1 MAKVTAVIDIGSN
14 SARMAV
20 FKKTSRFGFYL
31 LREEKSKVRISE
43 GAYENGGNLQD
54 FAMKRAFNALNE
66 FLLIAKSLKAKKI
79 LCVATS
85 AVRDAPNRDEFI
97 SKVKKQLGIKIKVI
111 DGDKEAFYGG
121 VAAANLLYEKNGVT
135 IDIGG
140 GSTEFA
146 FIANKNIEH
155 TISLKLG
162 TVRLKE
168 LFFDKKDIKG
178 ARKYIR
184 KELER
189 LGKIFNSKKV
199 FGIGGTIRALS
210 QAIMKRI
217 DYPLDILHGFT
228 YEVKEQ
234 KQFLESILTMSD
246 EELLKVGIKP
256 DRLDVIRPGTLIFLE
271 LLEYLKAKEVITSG
285 VGVREGV
292 FLSDLLRNDNYKFP
306 DNFNPSVRT
315 IMDVYNINKK
325 IASYE
330 TKIALELFD
339 LLKEEFKLNDKYKKH
354 LTYAIKLS
362 RAGELVDFYEAH
374 KHTDYI
380 LLNSLHYGFRHC
392 DRLLIS
398 KIIRFHKRKKIKK
411 KEIEKF
417 KCLLPKKEIVEKLCN
432 IFWVAKVVNI
442 NLSRPEV
449 KIKKEDST
457 IVIEGENLY
466 LAQERIK
473 TRELFFDIRII
484 NNSDNKIY
492 N

>member
-1 MAKVTAVIDIGSN
+1 MAKITTVIDIGSN

-43 GAYENGGNLQD
+43 GAYEHNGELQD
-54 FAMKRAFNALNE
+54 FAIKRALNALRE
-66 FLLIAKSLKAKKI
+66 FLLISKSLKSRKI

-85 AVRDAPNRDEFI
+85 AVRDASNKNEFI
-97 SKVKKQLGIKIKVI
+97 NIVKKELGLNIKVI
-111 DGDKEAFYGG
+111 DGEKEAFFGG

-146 FIANKNIEH
+146 FIKNKRIEN

-168 LFFDKKDIKG
+168 LFFDKGDIES
-178 ARKYIR
+178 ARKYI
-184 KELER
+184 KTELQK
-189 LGKIFNSKKV
+189 LGNAFNHKTV

-210 QAIMKRI
+210 KVIMEEIK
-217 DYPLDILHGFT
+217 YPIDILHGFT
-228 YEVKEQ
+228 YDFEKYQ
-234 KQFLESILTMSD
+234 YFLEHIIKMDNET
-246 EELLKVGIKP
+246 LLKIGVKP
-256 DRLDVIRPGTLIFLE
+256 ERLDVIRPGTLIFIEALK
-271 LLEYLKAKEVITSG
+271 YLNGKKLITSG

-292 FLSDLLRNDNYKFP
+292 FLTDLLRNHNHKFP

-315 IMDVYNINKK
+315 IIDVYQIDKK
-325 IASYE
+325 LASYE
-330 TKIALELFD
+330 TKISLKVFD
-339 LLKEEFKLNDKYKKH
+339 LLKEDFKIDDSYKMH
-354 LTYAIKLS
+354 LIYAIKLS
-362 RAGELVDFYEAH
+362 RAGELIDFYEAH

-411 KEIEKF
+411 REIEEY
-417 KCLLPKKEIVEKLCN
+417 KCLLPKKDIVEKLCN
-432 IFWVAKVVNI
+432 IFLVAKLINIDLSMPDVNI
-442 NLSRPEV
+442 IKENK
-449 KIKKEDST
+449 KIIITGD
-457 IVIEGENLY
+457 NLY
-466 LAQERIK
+466 LAKERIK
-473 TRELFFDIRII
+473 TRDLFFDLEIK
-484 NNSDNKIY
+484 S
-492 N
+492 

>member
-54 FAMKRAFNALNE
+54 FAIKRAINALKE
-66 FLLIAKSLKAKKI
+66 FLLIAKSLKARKI

-85 AVRDAPNRDEFI
+85 AVRDAPNKSEFI
-97 SKVKKQLGIKIKVI
+97 KKVKDELGLNIKVI
-111 DGDKEAFYGG
+111 DGDKEAFFGG
-121 VAAANLLYEKNGVT
+121 VAAANLLYEKNGIT

-140 GSTEFA
+140 GSTELA
-146 FIANKNIEH
+146 LILDKRIEQ

-168 LFFDKKDIKG
+168 LFFDKGDIEG
-178 ARKYIR
+178 AREYI
-184 KELER
+184 KSELKK
-189 LGKIFNSKKV
+189 LPKTYKTKKV
-199 FGIGGTIRALS
+199 FGIGGSIRALS

-228 YEVKEQ
+228 YEIKEQ
-234 KQFLESILTMSD
+234 KEFLERIIKMSD
-246 EELLKVGIKP
+246 EELLKAGIKP
-256 DRLDVIRPGTLIFLE
+256 ERLDVIRPGTLIFLE
-271 LLEYLKAKEVITSG
+271 TLKHLEAKEVITSG

-292 FLSDLLRNDNYKFP
+292 FLSDLLRNDNFRFP

-315 IMDVYNINKK
+315 IMDVYQIDRK

-330 TKIALELFD
+330 TKIALEVFD
-339 LLKEEFKLNDKYKKH
+339 LLKEEFKLSDKYKMH

-380 LLNSLHYGFRHC
+380 LLNSLHYGFRHS

-432 IFWVAKVVNI
+432 IFWVAKLVNI
-442 NLSRPEV
+442 NLSMPDV
-449 KIKKEDST
+449 KIEKKDKK
-457 IVIEGENLY
+457 IIIKGKNLY
-466 LAQERIK
+466 LAKERLK
-473 TRELFFDIRII
+473 TRELFFDLEII
-484 NNSDNKIY
+484 DE
-492 N
+492 

>member
-1 MAKVTAVIDIGSN
+1 VAKVTAVIDIGSN

-20 FKKTSRFGFYL
+20 FRKTSRFGFYL

-43 GAYENGGNLQD
+43 GAYEHNGELQD
-54 FAMKRAFNALNE
+54 FAINRAINALKE
-66 FLLIAKSLKAKKI
+66 FLLIAKSLKARKI

-85 AVRDAPNRDEFI
+85 AVRDAPNRAEFI
-97 SKVKKQLGIKIKVI
+97 NRVKKELGLKIKVI
-111 DGDKEAFYGG
+111 DGDKEAFFGG

-146 FIANKNIEH
+146 KIANKKVEE

-168 LFFDKKDIKG
+168 LFFDKQDIEG
-178 ARKYIR
+178 ARKYIK
-184 KELER
+184 KELNK
-189 LGKIFNSKKV
+189 LGSVFESKKI

-210 QAIMKRI
+210 QVIMKKI
-217 DYPLDILHGFT
+217 EYPIDILHGFT
-228 YEVKEQ
+228 YEVKDQ
-234 KQFLESILTMSD
+234 IKFLERLIKMSD
-246 EELLKVGIKP
+246 EELLKIGVKP
-256 DRLDVIRPGTLIFLE
+256 ERLDVIRPGTLIFIEALK
-271 LLEYLKAKEVITSG
+271 YLKAKEVITSG

-292 FLSDLLRNDNYKFP
+292 FLTDLLRNDNFHFP
-306 DNFNPSVRT
+306 HNFNPSVRT
-315 IMDVYNINKK
+315 IMDVYQIDRK

-330 TKIALELFD
+330 TKIALEVFD
-339 LLKEEFKLNDKYKKH
+339 LLKDEFKLNDKYKMH

-411 KEIEKF
+411 REIEKY

-432 IFWVAKVVNI
+432 IFFVAKLVNL
-442 NLSRPEV
+442 NLSMPKV
-449 KIKKEDST
+449 NIKKENGK
-457 IVIEGENLY
+457 IIIEGENLY
-466 LAQERIK
+466 LAKERLK
-473 TRELFFDIRII
+473 TRSLFFDLEIV
-484 NNSDNKIY
+484 DLK
-492 N
+492 

>member
-54 FAMKRAFNALNE
+54 FAIKRALNALRE
-66 FLLIAKSLKAKKI
+66 FLLIAKSLKTRKI

-85 AVRDAPNRDEFI
+85 AVRDAPNRSKFI
-97 SKVKKQLGIKIKVI
+97 SLVKKELGINIKVI
-111 DGDKEAFYGG
+111 DGDKEAFFGG

-146 FIANKNIEH
+146 LIENKRIEH

-168 LFFDKKDIKG
+168 LFFDKGDIEG
-178 ARKYIR
+178 ARKYIK
-184 KELER
+184 KELKK
-189 LGKIFNSKKV
+189 LGKVFNHKNV

-210 QAIMKRI
+210 KVIMQKI
-217 DYPLDILHGFT
+217 EYPLDILHGFT
-228 YEVKEQ
+228 YEFENHRE
-234 KQFLESILTMSD
+234 FLERILKMSD
-246 EELLKVGIKP
+246 EELLKIGVKSE
-256 DRLDVIRPGTLIFLE
+256 RLDVIRPGTLIFIE
-271 LLEYLKAKEVITSG
+271 AIKYLKGKKVITSG

-292 FLSDLLRNDNYKFP
+292 FLTDLLRNHNHRFP
-306 DNFNPSVRT
+306 ENFNPSVRT
-315 IMDVYNINKK
+315 IIDVYQIDRK

-339 LLKEEFKLNDKYKKH
+339 LLKNDFKIDDKYKMH

-362 RAGELVDFYEAH
+362 RAGELIDFYEAH

-432 IFWVAKVVNI
+432 IFWVAKLVNL
-442 NLSRPEV
+442 NLSMPKVE
-449 KIKKEDST
+449 IKKENKK
-457 IVIEGENLY
+457 IIIKGENLY
-466 LAQERIK
+466 LAKERAK
-473 TRELFFDIRII
+473 TRDLFFDLEII
-484 NNSDNKIY
+484 TS
-492 N
+492 

>member
-43 GAYENGGNLQD
+43 GAYEHNGELQD
-54 FAMKRAFNALNE
+54 FAIKRALNALKE
-66 FLLIAKSLKAKKI
+66 FLLIAKSLKTRKI

-85 AVRDAPNRDEFI
+85 AVRDAPNKAEFI
-97 SKVKKQLGIKIKVI
+97 NLVKKELGINIKVI
-111 DGDKEAFYGG
+111 DGDKEAFFGG

-146 FIANKNIEH
+146 LIKNRKIEH
-155 TISLKLG
+155 TVSLKLG

-168 LFFDKKDIKG
+168 LFFDKGDIEG
-178 ARKYIR
+178 AREYIK
-184 KELER
+184 KELKK
-189 LGKIFNSKKV
+189 LGNIFNHKTV
-199 FGIGGTIRALS
+199 FGIGGSIRALS
-210 QAIMKRI
+210 KVIMKKI
-217 DYPLDILHGFT
+217 EYPLDILHGFT
-228 YEVKEQ
+228 YEFYEHKN
-234 KQFLESILTMSD
+234 FLEKILKMND
-246 EELLKVGIKP
+246 EELLKIGVKP
-256 DRLDVIRPGTLIFLE
+256 ERLDVIRPGTLIFIE
-271 LLEYLKAKEVITSG
+271 AMKYLKGKKIITSG

-292 FLSDLLRNDNYKFP
+292 FLTDLLRNHNHRFP
-306 DNFNPSVRT
+306 ENFNPSVRT
-315 IMDVYNINKK
+315 IIDVYQIDRK

-330 TKIALELFD
+330 TKIALEVFD
-339 LLKEEFKLNDKYKKH
+339 LLKSDFKLDDKYKMH

-411 KEIEKF
+411 REIEKF
-417 KCLLPKKEIVEKLCN
+417 KCLLPKKEIIEKLCN
-432 IFWVAKVVNI
+432 IFWVAKLVNSNFSMPNVEI
-442 NLSRPEV
+442 SKEKG
-449 KIKKEDST
+449 KIIIKGD
-457 IVIEGENLY
+457 NLY
-466 LAQERIK
+466 LAKEKAKSRN
-473 TRELFFDIRII
+473 LFFDLEI
-484 NNSDNKIY
+484 N
-492 N
+492 

>member
-43 GAYENGGNLQD
+43 GAYEHNGELQD
-54 FAMKRAFNALNE
+54 FAIKRALNALRE
-66 FLLIAKSLKAKKI
+66 FLLIAKSLKTRKI

-85 AVRDAPNRDEFI
+85 AVRDAPNKAEFI
-97 SKVKKQLGIKIKVI
+97 NLVKKELGINIKVI
-111 DGDKEAFYGG
+111 DGDKEAFFGG

-146 FIANKNIEH
+146 LISNKRIEH

-168 LFFDKKDIKG
+168 LFFDKGDIEG
-178 ARKYIR
+178 ARKYIK
-184 KELER
+184 KEFKK
-189 LGKIFNSKKV
+189 LGDVFSHKNI
-199 FGIGGTIRALS
+199 FGIGGSIRALS
-210 QAIMKRI
+210 KVIMQKI
-217 DYPLDILHGFT
+217 EYPLDILHGFT
-228 YEVKEQ
+228 YEFENHKD
-234 KQFLESILTMSD
+234 FLEKILKMND
-246 EELLKVGIKP
+246 EELLKIGVKP
-256 DRLDVIRPGTLIFLE
+256 ERLDVIRPGTLIFIE
-271 LLEYLKAKEVITSG
+271 AIKYLKGKKIITSG

-292 FLSDLLRNDNYKFP
+292 FLSDLLRNHNHRFP
-306 DNFNPSVRT
+306 ENFNPSVRT
-315 IMDVYNINKK
+315 IMDVYQIDRK

-330 TKIALELFD
+330 TKIALEVFD
-339 LLKEEFKLNDKYKKH
+339 LLKEDFKLEDKYKMH

-432 IFWVAKVVNI
+432 IFWVAKLVNLNLSMPDVNI
-442 NLSRPEV
+442 RYENK
-449 KIKKEDST
+449 KIT
-457 IVIEGENLY
+457 IEGKNLY
-466 LAQERIK
+466 LAKERAK
-473 TRELFFDIRII
+473 TKELFFDLEII
-484 NNSDNKIY
+484 AT
-492 N
+492 

>member
-43 GAYENGGNLQD
+43 RAYENGGNLQD
-54 FAMKRAFNALNE
+54 FAIERAIKALRE
-66 FLLIAKSLKAKKI
+66 FLLIAKSQKARKI

-85 AVRDAPNRDEFI
+85 AVRDAPNRAEFI
-97 SKVKKQLGIKIKVI
+97 KRVKDELGLKIKVI
-111 DGDKEAFYGG
+111 DGDKEAFFGG

-140 GSTEFA
+140 GSTELA
-146 FIANKNIEH
+146 LIRNKRIES

-168 LFFDKKDIKG
+168 LFFDKGDIKG
-178 ARKYIR
+178 ARAYI
-184 KELER
+184 KEEIKR
-189 LGKIFNSKKV
+189 LGNIFNSKKV

-210 QAIMKRI
+210 QAIMKRME
-217 DYPLDILHGFT
+217 YPLDILHGFT
-228 YEVKEQ
+228 YNVKKQ
-234 KQFLESILTMSD
+234 KELLERIIKMSD
-246 EELLKVGIKP
+246 EELLKAGIKP
-256 DRLDVIRPGTLIFLE
+256 ERLDVIRPGTLIFLE
-271 LLEYLKAKEVITSG
+271 LLEYLDAKEVITSG

-292 FLSDLLRNDNYKFP
+292 FLTDMLRNDNYRFP

-315 IMDVYNINKK
+315 IMDVYQIDKK

-330 TKIALELFD
+330 TKIALEVFD
-339 LLKEEFKLNDKYKKH
+339 LLKDDFKLDDKYKMH

-398 KIIRFHKRKKIKK
+398 KIIRYYKRKKIKK

-417 KCLLPKKEIVEKLCN
+417 KCLLPKKDIIEKLCN
-432 IFWVAKVVNI
+432 IFWVAKLVNI
-442 NLSRPEV
+442 NLSMPKV
-449 KIKKEDST
+449 NIKKEGKK
-457 IVIEGENLY
+457 IVVKGENLY
-466 LAQERIK
+466 LAKERSK
-473 TRELFFDIRII
+473 TRELFFDL
-484 NNSDNKIY
+484 KIEDE
-492 N
+492 

>member
-31 LREEKSKVRISE
+31 LREEKSRVRISE

-54 FAMKRAFNALNE
+54 FAIERAIKALRE
-66 FLLIAKSLKAKKI
+66 FLLIAKSLKTRKI

-85 AVRDAPNRDEFI
+85 AVRDAPNKAYFLKRVKDE
-97 SKVKKQLGIKIKVI
+97 LNLNIKVI
-111 DGDKEAFYGG
+111 DGEKEAFFGG

-135 IDIGG
+135 VDIGG
-140 GSTEFA
+140 GSTELA
-146 FIANKNIEH
+146 LIVNKRIEN
-155 TISLKLG
+155 TVSLKLG

-168 LFFDKKDIKG
+168 LFFDKGDIKG
-178 ARKYIR
+178 AKEYIQNEIS
-184 KELER
+184 K
-189 LGKIFNSKKV
+189 LGRVFDSKKV
-199 FGIGGTIRALS
+199 FGIGGSIRALS
-210 QAIMKRI
+210 KAIMKKI

-234 KQFLESILTMSD
+234 KSFLEKIIKMSD
-246 EELLKVGIKP
+246 EELLKSGIKP

-271 LLEYLKAKEVITSG
+271 LLEYLGAREVITSG

-292 FLSDLLRNDNYKFP
+292 FLTDLLRNDNYRFP

-315 IMDVYNINKK
+315 IMDVYSIDAKT
-325 IASYE
+325 ASYE
-330 TKIALELFD
+330 VKIALEVFD
-339 LLKEEFKLNDKYKKH
+339 LLKEKFKLNDKYKMH
-354 LTYAIKLS
+354 LFYAIKLS

-398 KIIRFHKRKKIKK
+398 KIIRYHKRKKIKK

-417 KCLLPKKEIVEKLCN
+417 KCLLPKRDIMEKLCD
-432 IFWVAKVVNI
+432 IFWLAKSVNI
-442 NLSRPEV
+442 NFSMPKVDLAF
-449 KIKKEDST
+449 EDNK
-457 IVIEGENLY
+457 IVIKGENLY
-466 LAQERIK
+466 LAKERLK
-473 TRELFFDIRII
+473 TRELFFDVEII
-484 NNSDNKIY
+484 
-492 N
+492 

>member
-1 MAKVTAVIDIGSN
+1 MAKVTAIIDIGSN

-54 FAMKRAFNALNE
+54 FAIERAIKALRE
-66 FLLIAKSLKAKKI
+66 FLLIAKSLKARKI

-85 AVRDAPNRDEFI
+85 AVRDAPNRVEFI
-97 SKVKKQLGIKIKVI
+97 KRVKDELGLRIKVI
-111 DGDKEAFYGG
+111 DGDKEAFFGG

-140 GSTEFA
+140 GSTELA
-146 FIANKNIEH
+146 LIRNKRIES

-168 LFFDKKDIKG
+168 LFFDKGDIKG
-178 ARKYIR
+178 AKAYI
-184 KELER
+184 KEEIKR
-189 LGKIFNSKKV
+189 LGDIFNSKKV

-210 QAIMKRI
+210 QAIMKKI
-217 DYPLDILHGFT
+217 EYPLDILHGFT
-228 YEVKEQ
+228 YEVKKQ
-234 KQFLESILTMSD
+234 KEFIESIIKMSD
-246 EELLKVGIKP
+246 EELLKAGIKP
-256 DRLDVIRPGTLIFLE
+256 ERLDVIRPGTLIFLE
-271 LLEYLKAKEVITSG
+271 LLEYLEAKEVITSG

-292 FLSDLLRNDNYKFP
+292 FLTDLLRNDNYRFP

-315 IMDVYNINKK
+315 IIDVYQIDRK

-330 TKIALELFD
+330 TKVALEVFE
-339 LLKEEFKLNDKYKKH
+339 LLKDNFKLDDKYKMH

-398 KIIRFHKRKKIKK
+398 KIIRYYKRKKIKK

-417 KCLLPKKEIVEKLCN
+417 KCLLPKKDIIEKLCN
-432 IFWVAKVVNI
+432 IFWVAKLVNI
-442 NLSRPEV
+442 NLSMPKVE
-449 KIKKEDST
+449 IKKDKNK
-457 IVIEGENLY
+457 IVIKGKNLY
-466 LAQERIK
+466 LAKERLK
-473 TRELFFDIRII
+473 TRELFFDLEIK
-484 NNSDNKIY
+484 NEE
-492 N
+492 

>member
-54 FAMKRAFNALNE
+54 FAIERAINALRE
-66 FLLIAKSLKAKKI
+66 FLLIAKSLKTRKI

-85 AVRDAPNRDEFI
+85 AVRDAPNRLEFI
-97 SKVKKQLGIKIKVI
+97 KRVKDELNLKIKVI

-140 GSTEFA
+140 GSTELA
-146 FIANKNIEH
+146 LIRNKRIES

-168 LFFDKKDIKG
+168 LFFDKGDIKG
-178 ARKYIR
+178 AKAYI
-184 KELER
+184 KEEIKK
-189 LGKIFNSKKV
+189 LGTIFNSKKV

-210 QAIMKRI
+210 QAIMKKI
-217 DYPLDILHGFT
+217 EYPLDILHGFT
-228 YEVKEQ
+228 YSVKAQ
-234 KQFLESILTMSD
+234 KDFLEKIIKMSD
-246 EELLKVGIKP
+246 EELLKAGIKP
-256 DRLDVIRPGTLIFLE
+256 ERLDVIRPGTLIFLE
-271 LLEYLKAKEVITSG
+271 LLEYLLAKEVITSG

-292 FLSDLLRNDNYKFP
+292 FLSDLLRNDNFKFP

-315 IMDVYNINKK
+315 IMDVYQIDRK

-330 TKIALELFD
+330 TKIALEVFD
-339 LLKEEFKLNDKYKKH
+339 LLKDDFKLDDKYKMH

-417 KCLLPKKEIVEKLCN
+417 KCLLPKKDIVEKLCN
-432 IFWVAKVVNI
+432 IFWVAKLINI
-442 NLSRPEV
+442 NLSMPQVEISKEKN
-449 KIKKEDST
+449 KIKIK
-457 IVIEGENLY
+457 GKNLY
-466 LAQERIK
+466 LAKERAK
-473 TRELFFDIRII
+473 TRELFFDLEIE
-484 NNSDNKIY
+484 NL
-492 N
+492 

>member
-1 MAKVTAVIDIGSN
+1 MAKITTVIDIGSN

-43 GAYENGGNLQD
+43 GAYEHNGELQD
-54 FAMKRAFNALNE
+54 FAIKRALNALRE
-66 FLLIAKSLKAKKI
+66 FLLISKSLKSRKI

-85 AVRDAPNRDEFI
+85 AVRDASNKNEFI
-97 SKVKKQLGIKIKVI
+97 NIVKKELGLNIKVI
-111 DGDKEAFYGG
+111 DGEKEAFFGG

-146 FIANKNIEH
+146 FIKNKRIEN

-168 LFFDKKDIKG
+168 LFFDKGDIES
-178 ARKYIR
+178 ARKYI
-184 KELER
+184 KTELQK
-189 LGKIFNSKKV
+189 LGNAFNHKTV

-210 QAIMKRI
+210 KVIMEEIK
-217 DYPLDILHGFT
+217 YPIDILHGFT
-228 YEVKEQ
+228 YDFEKYQ
-234 KQFLESILTMSD
+234 YFLEHIIKMDNET
-246 EELLKVGIKP
+246 LLKIGVKP
-256 DRLDVIRPGTLIFLE
+256 ERLDVIRPGTLIFIEALK
-271 LLEYLKAKEVITSG
+271 YLNGKKLITSG

-292 FLSDLLRNDNYKFP
+292 FLTDLLRNHNHKFP

-315 IMDVYNINKK
+315 IIDVYQIDKK
-325 IASYE
+325 LASYE
-330 TKIALELFD
+330 TKISLKVFD
-339 LLKEEFKLNDKYKKH
+339 LLKEDFKIDDSYKMH
-354 LTYAIKLS
+354 LIYAIKLS
-362 RAGELVDFYEAH
+362 RAGELIDFYEAH

-411 KEIEKF
+411 REIEEY
-417 KCLLPKKEIVEKLCN
+417 KCLLPKKDIVEKLCN
-432 IFWVAKVVNI
+432 IFLVAKLINIDLSMPDVNI
-442 NLSRPEV
+442 IKENK
-449 KIKKEDST
+449 KIIITGD
-457 IVIEGENLY
+457 NLY
-466 LAQERIK
+466 LAKERIK
-473 TRELFFDIRII
+473 TRELFFDLEIK
-484 NNSDNKIY
+484 S
-492 N
+492 

>member
-43 GAYENGGNLQD
+43 GAYEHNGELQD
-54 FAMKRAFNALNE
+54 FAIKRALNALKE
-66 FLLIAKSLKAKKI
+66 FLLIAKSLKTRKI

-85 AVRDAPNRDEFI
+85 AVRDAPNKAEFI
-97 SKVKKQLGIKIKVI
+97 NLVKKELRINIKVI
-111 DGDKEAFYGG
+111 DGDKEAYFGG

-146 FIANKNIEH
+146 LIKKRKIEK

-168 LFFDKKDIKG
+168 LFFDKGDIEG
-178 ARKYIR
+178 AREYI
-184 KELER
+184 KNELNK
-189 LGKIFNSKKV
+189 LGNIFNHKTI
-199 FGIGGTIRALS
+199 FGIGGSIRALS
-210 QAIMKRI
+210 KVIMKKI
-217 DYPLDILHGFT
+217 EYPLDILHGFT
-228 YEVKEQ
+228 YEFDEHKN
-234 KQFLESILTMSD
+234 FLEKILKMSD
-246 EELLKVGIKP
+246 EELLKIGVKP
-256 DRLDVIRPGTLIFLE
+256 ERLDVIRPGTLIFIE
-271 LLEYLKAKEVITSG
+271 AIKYLKGKKIITSG

-292 FLSDLLRNDNYKFP
+292 FLTDLLRNHNHRFP
-306 DNFNPSVRT
+306 ENFNPSVRT
-315 IMDVYNINKK
+315 IIDVYQIDRK

-330 TKIALELFD
+330 TKIALKVFD
-339 LLKEEFKLNDKYKKH
+339 LLKDEFKLSEKYKMH

-411 KEIEKF
+411 REIEKF

-432 IFWVAKVVNI
+432 IFWVAKLVNS
-442 NLSRPEV
+442 NLSMPKVEISKKNK
-449 KIKKEDST
+449 KI
-457 IVIEGENLY
+457 IIEGENLY
-466 LAQERIK
+466 LAKEKAKSRD
-473 TRELFFDIRII
+473 LFFDLEII
-484 NNSDNKIY
+484 LK
-492 N
+492 